1 MSATYTNPTG
11 GTPVT
16 LPEYTTNWGPPV
28 LRRKGWGFFGA
39 NGENSM
45 SGGKGGRSFSVSGA
59 CPITTIPTF
68 EGWLNHIEGTT
79 VIEGI
84 TDNNVIMTNVSFG
97 KRFKD
102 AQDNVIYCPYEIF
115 FLQLRT

>member
-1 MSATYTNPTG
+1 MSATYTNPTA
-11 GTPVT
+11 GTPVA
-16 LPEYTTNWGPPV
+16 LPEYTTGWASPV
-28 LRRKGWGFFGA
+28 LKRKGWTFFGA

-45 SGGKGGRSFSVSGA
+45 HGGTGGRRFSVSGT
-59 CPITTIPTF
+59 CPVTTIPTF
-68 EGWLNHIEGTT
+68 DGWKNGVEGTT

-84 TDNNVIMTNVSFG
+84 TDNNVLVVDVTYG

-102 AQDNVIYCPYEIF
+102 AKDSVIYCPYTIF